1 MPLKD
6 WPPKEDWPPKNTPR
20 SSHEEVAKDE
30 KRPEQP
36 WAQVTEVQASID
48 TFTRERATFEEI
60 QNKLRESHRE
70 IEGMK
75 QSVDQAAAL
84 RTELEQIR
92 GVAGQLG
99 DDYAKLRDASREARE
114 DSAAATDVVQEVEKK
129 LGSLGQLVNDIQ
141 AKLDVAT
148 RWRDEFGQETAR
160 MEKDG
165 RALATAIST
174 HVERLELEKK
184 QFEVFEQRIEALIQ
198 HERHLSYLP
207 ERLDEFSRTFEALT
221 DEVDELRRKQE
232 RLTQP
237 GQVHD
242 REAALEAQ
250 LTGERIHA
258 VDTLEGRLAAMQAT
272 VSDMDEKFTA
282 LIARQAELALKL
294 DEGEQK
300 MKALA
305 DRDAVVIAVKEA
317 LDNLHEMS
325 ARSKADT
332 HYLSDLALLRSRLEE
347 LLTLTEAAEQKIRR
361 KI

>member
-48 TFTRERATFEEI
+48 TFIRERATFEEI

-129 LGSLGQLVNDIQ
+129 LGSLGQLV
-141 AKLDVAT
+141 
-148 RWRDEFGQETAR
+148 
-160 MEKDG
+160 
-165 RALATAIST
+165 
-174 HVERLELEKK
+174 
-184 QFEVFEQRIEALIQ
+184 
-198 HERHLSYLP
+198 
-207 ERLDEFSRTFEALT
+207 
-221 DEVDELRRKQE
+221 
-232 RLTQP
+232 
-237 GQVHD
+237 
-242 REAALEAQ
+242 
-250 LTGERIHA
+250 
-258 VDTLEGRLAAMQAT
+258 
-272 VSDMDEKFTA
+272 
-282 LIARQAELALKL
+282 
-294 DEGEQK
+294 
-300 MKALA
+300 
-305 DRDAVVIAVKEA
+305 
-317 LDNLHEMS
+317 
-325 ARSKADT
+325 
-332 HYLSDLALLRSRLEE
+332 
-347 LLTLTEAAEQKIRR
+347 
-361 KI
+361 